1 MLLVWQTRY
10 GQCRVL
16 PSREMTNCQA
26 IEAETRPDFQ
36 SAAVSAYVSAL
47 SHTPHKIETFYQ
59 LALQYAI
66 QRNLDKSLSSLS
78 QALHLNK
85 SHIPSIHLLTLVLTS
100 LKDFEKALQIC
111 HTLKF
116 DHLDN
121 LNIEDSVALMEMQLS
136 YLRIVEVVSGRELA
150 LEVQKGIFKLYNRL
164 FGPVLPSA
172 EHVKRSVDLDQRATM
187 PDQSLRRT
195 KSNINEKKKNMTHLA
210 AKDSVESNLSLQIPA
225 ERPERQRS
233 LLRRRP
239 RSRSVGARSVET
251 PSRSSGEYS
260 GKVSA
265 SGKNIYAILVMIDQ
279 NIPYA
284 PNRSPLSSSASPKPA
299 TVESKSI
306 TPAQRLPNHA
316 SELPSKY
323 YTSPSERRDYVA
335 KVYRA
340 KLWLACAK
348 IYRRGRQWDGAKAAI
363 QDALLCDVCHEE
375 VLTEVL
381 PYPVFR

>member
-1 MLLVWQTRY
+1 MLLAWQTRY

-16 PSREMTNCQA
+16 PSLEMTNCQA

-47 SHTPHKIETFYQ
+47 SHAPNKIETFYQ

-66 QRNLDKSLSSLS
+66 QRNLENSLSPLS

-121 LNIEDSVALMEMQLS
+121 LNIEDSIALMEMQLS

-172 EHVKRSVDLDQRATM
+172 EYVKPSVDLDQRATM

-195 KSNINEKKKNMTHLA
+195 KSNVNEKKNMTHLA

-239 RSRSVGARSVET
+239 RSRSVGAQSVDT

-265 SGKNIYAILVMIDQ
+265 SGKTFHTILVMIDQ
-279 NIPYA
+279 NLSYA
-284 PNRSPLSSSASPKPA
+284 PNRSPLSSSAFPKTA

-306 TPAQRLPNHA
+306 TAAQRLPNHA
-316 SELPSKY
+316 SELPSRY
-323 YTSPSERRDYVA
+323 YASPSERRDYVA

-375 VLTEVL
+375 VFTEVL
-381 PYPVFR
+381 P